1 MIPYNIYQTH
11 KNIEFVNSNK
21 KLLDA
26 TNSWKKY
33 KDFTYKFYDDKKCDE
48 FIMEYYPEIKEF
60 YDKLP
65 LNVMKADL
73 WRYCV
78 IYKYGGI
85 YADVDTVLR
94 INPYMLVN
102 YKTKQLVV
110 APEDNVHFCQ
120 WVFRSSSKFSNIENY
135 T

>member
-48 FIMEYYPEIKEF
+48 FIMEYYS
-60 YDKLP
+60 Y
-65 LNVMKADL
+65 
-73 WRYCV
+73 Y
-78 IYKYGGI
+78 
-85 YADVDTVLR
+85 
-94 INPYMLVN
+94 
-102 YKTKQLVV
+102 
-110 APEDNVHFCQ
+110 
-120 WVFRSSSKFSNIENY
+120 
-135 T
+135 